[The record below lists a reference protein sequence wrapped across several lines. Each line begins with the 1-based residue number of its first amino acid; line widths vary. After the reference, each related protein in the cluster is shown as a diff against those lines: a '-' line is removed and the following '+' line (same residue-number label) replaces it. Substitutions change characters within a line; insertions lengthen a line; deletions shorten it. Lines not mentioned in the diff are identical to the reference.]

1 MSGMTKRKKF
11 SAQYKAEAVELVLVS
26 GRPVVEVARDLGI
39 NEGTLGNWVRSHR
52 EANPDP
58 SRALSPLDQARLRE
72 VEVENA
78 RLKMENEFLKKAA
91 AFFAK
96 TLD

>member
-1 MSGMTKRKKF
+1 MSVMTKRKKF
-11 SAQYKAEAVELVLVS
+11 SAQYKAEAVELVLVT
-26 GRPVVEVARDLGI
+26 GQPIVQVARDLGI
-39 NEGTLGNWVRSHR
+39 SEGTLGNWVRAHR

-58 SRALSPLDQARLRE
+58 SKALSPTDEARLRA
-72 VEVENA
+72 VEAENA
-78 RLKMENEFLKKAA
+78 RLRMENELLKKAA